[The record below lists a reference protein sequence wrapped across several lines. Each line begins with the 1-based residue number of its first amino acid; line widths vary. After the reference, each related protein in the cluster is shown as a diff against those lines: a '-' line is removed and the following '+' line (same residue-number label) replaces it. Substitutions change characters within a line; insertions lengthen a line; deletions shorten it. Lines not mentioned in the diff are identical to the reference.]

1 MSASAT
7 PAPTFDHTQ
16 STKKD
21 VVIESL
27 HVHPIKSCKGVS
39 VQEWEYT
46 ETGLKYDRAFL
57 VIDDQNR
64 FCTARELPAMVTIT
78 PKVDLAN
85 NRLDIAIPL
94 EHKGR
99 GLVTVS
105 TELDPTPE
113 VLAGKELVKD
123 VKLWGHQVD
132 GYIVSPEANEALSL
146 FFDKPVR
153 LIRKGPSLRPS
164 GPDQPVGPREG
175 SWATNYQD
183 FYQVLLAS
191 QASLQEVRANLFA
204 SLYPSIQP
212 REPLGPAQQEIQ
224 QQPSAFPIPDS
235 VEREYWT
242 PEQAEHLEM
251 ERFRPNICVA
261 SAPGAADNGRALV
274 PFEEDGWT
282 ALEIIDSAS
291 GSGGNVPFGP
301 EAENKGRG
309 LYCVARCARCQ
320 VPSIDIETGKRDPH
334 LPYKL
339 LQRWRIVDEGSK
351 RLGKPCFGML
361 SAFREKGGTLKVGDI
376 VRVTQTTDPATRKMG
391 K

>member
-1 MSASAT
+1 MSASII
-7 PAPTFDHTQ
+7 PPPTMDHTQ
-16 STKKD
+16 SIQKD

-27 HVHPIKSCKGVS
+27 FVHPIKSCKGVS

-46 ETGLKYDRAFL
+46 ETGLKFDRAFL
-57 VIDDQNR
+57 IIDDQNR
-64 FCTARELPAMVTIT
+64 FCTARELPKMVTIT
-78 PKVDLAN
+78 PKIDLTN
-85 NRLDIAIPL
+85 NRLDIVIPL
-94 EHKGR
+94 EDKGK
-99 GLVTVS
+99 GEVTIS
-105 TELDPTPE
+105 TALDPAPE
-113 VLAGKELVKD
+113 SLEGKELIKD

-132 GYIVSPEANEALSL
+132 GYAVSLEANEALSL
-146 FFDKPVR
+146 FFGKPVR

-164 GPDQPVGPREG
+164 GPDQPVGPHEG

-191 QASLQEVRANLFA
+191 RASLQEVRDNLYA
-204 SLYPSIQP
+204 SLYPSIQA
-212 REPLGPAQQEIQ
+212 RETQTDENE
-224 QQPSAFPIPDS
+224 QQPSVYPIPES

-261 SAPGAADNGRALV
+261 SAPGAAESGRALV

-282 ALEIIDSAS
+282 ALEIIDSAAS
-291 GSGGNVPFGP
+291 DENVPFGP
-301 EAENKGRG
+301 DAENKGRG

-361 SAFREKGGTLKVGDI
+361 SAFREKSGKLKVGDI
-376 VRVTQTTDPATRKMG
+376 VRVTRTTDPSTRKMT

>member
-1 MSASAT
+1 MSASII
-7 PAPTFDHTQ
+7 PPPTMDHTQ
-16 STKKD
+16 SIQKD

-27 HVHPIKSCKGVS
+27 FVHPIKSCKGVS

-46 ETGLKYDRAFL
+46 ETGLKFDRAFL
-57 VIDDQNR
+57 IIDDQNR
-64 FCTARELPAMVTIT
+64 FCTARELPKMVTIT
-78 PKVDLAN
+78 PKIDLEN
-85 NRLDIAIPL
+85 NRLDIVIPL
-94 EHKGR
+94 EDKGK
-99 GLVTVS
+99 GEVTIS
-105 TELDPTPE
+105 TALDPAPE
-113 VLAGKELVKD
+113 SLEGKELIKD

-132 GYIVSPEANEALSL
+132 GYAVSLEANEALSL
-146 FFDKPVR
+146 FFGKPVR

-164 GPDQPVGPREG
+164 GPDQPVGPHEG

-191 QASLQEVRANLFA
+191 RASLQEVRDNLFA
-204 SLYPSIQP
+204 SLYPSIQA
-212 REPLGPAQQEIQ
+212 RETQTDENE
-224 QQPSAFPIPDS
+224 QQPSVYPIPES

-261 SAPGAADNGRALV
+261 SAPGAAESGRALV

-282 ALEIIDSAS
+282 ALEIIDSAAS
-291 GSGGNVPFGP
+291 DDNVPFGP
-301 EAENKGRG
+301 DAENKGRG

-339 LQRWRIVDEGSK
+339 LQRWRIV
-351 RLGKPCFGML
+351 
-361 SAFREKGGTLKVGDI
+361 
-376 VRVTQTTDPATRKMG
+376 
-391 K
+391 